1 MQVEVFTTIFLSKDD
16 VDNMAIQA
24 ALNIAREYSLLS
36 EVLECIESG
45 MTPEEALKE
54 WDLL

>member
-1 MQVEVFTTIFLSKDD
+1 MTIFLSKDD

-24 ALNIAREYSLLS
+24 ALNIANEYGLS
-36 EVLECIESG
+36 GEVLECIESG

>member
-1 MQVEVFTTIFLSKDD
+1 MQVFMTIFLSKDD

-24 ALNIAREYSLLS
+24 ALNIANEYGLS
-36 EVLECIESG
+36 GEVLECIESG